1 MKTETISTGAYERE
15 HGGEDRGKV
24 LLTGATGG
32 IGSELMRLVAASGR
46 PARAMC
52 RKTGQAERLR
62 GSGLEPVLG
71 DFDDPV
77 SVEEAMRGSETV
89 FLLSPGAPEQAE
101 REKGAIDAAKRA
113 GVRRVVRVSAA
124 DANLGAPVPWARAH
138 AEIDAHL
145 RESGLAWTVLKPTAF
160 MQNLLSM
167 TRPISK
173 GVLPHIAREGRVGWV
188 DTRDVAAVADRV
200 LAESERHKGATY
212 FLTGP
217 EALTMRE
224 IAARLSGTV
233 GRRVRY
239 VNVPVPGF
247 RLALKLAGVDDW
259 LARGL
264 VPQFRDVVAGGH
276 GVDVTGE
283 IARLAG
289 RPPRTFDE
297 FARDHGAAFSGARIG
312 R

>member
-1 MKTETISTGAYERE
+1 MEKTVTEKARE
-15 HGGEDRGKV
+15 HEDRGKV
-24 LLTGATGG
+24 LLTGATGPVG
-32 IGSELMRLVAASGR
+32 TELTRLIAASGR

-52 RKTGQAERLR
+52 RRAGQAERMR
-62 GSGLEPVLG
+62 GLGLEPVLG
-71 DFDDPV
+71 DFDDPA
-77 SVEEAMRGSETV
+77 SVESAMRGCETV
-89 FLLSPGAPEQAE
+89 FLLSPGAPKQAE
-101 REKGAIDAAKRA
+101 PEKGAIDAAGRA
-113 GVRRVVRVSAA
+113 RVRRVVRVSAA

-145 RESGLAWTVLKPTAF
+145 RGCGLAYTVLKPTAF
-160 MQNLLSM
+160 MQNFLTM

-188 DTRDVAAVADRV
+188 DTRDVAAVAERV
-200 LAESERHKGATY
+200 LAEVERHEGATY

-224 IAARLSGTV
+224 AAARLSGV
-233 GRRVRY
+233 MGRRVRY
-239 VNVPVPGF
+239 VNVPTPAF

-264 VPQFRDVVAGGH
+264 IPQFRDVVAGGH

-283 IARLAG
+283 VARLAG
-289 RPPRTFDE
+289 RTPRSFAD
-297 FARDHGAAFSGARIG
+297 FARDHEAAFSGEGG